1 MDPDVFAQLP
11 PDMQQEVVREHRS
24 TVGSMEDQAELL
36 EAAGLDPEAL
46 AALPA
51 DMRREVLEQEAR
63 NRRMREAPGNAGGPA
78 DPSRASEM
86 DNASFVATL
95 PPELRREV
103 LLSADDALLSTLPPN
118 LVAEA
123 MVMRERIP
131 HQAEF
136 QAAQAAQ
143 AAGYASGVR
152 AGAAAAAGAG
162 G

>member
-1 MDPDVFAQLP
+1 GEEGGSGAGSGEAAGAAGAASAAAAGTGGGLVCPPGMDPDVFAQLP

-24 TVGSMEDQAELL
+24 TVGSMLL

-123 MVMRERIP
+123 MVMRER
-131 HQAEF
+131 
-136 QAAQAAQ
+136 
-143 AAGYASGVR
+143 
-152 AGAAAAAGAG
+152 
-162 G
+162 

>member
-63 NRRMREAPGNAGGPA
+63 NRRLREAPGNAGGPA

-118 LVAEA
+118 LV
-123 MVMRERIP
+123 
-131 HQAEF
+131 
-136 QAAQAAQ
+136 
-143 AAGYASGVR
+143 
-152 AGAAAAAGAG
+152 
-162 G
+162 